1 MESGH
6 FPADLAALPLMRN
19 EASRIAL
26 VNVYY
31 IGKAGNFMTC
41 RDFCAS
47 VPPAL
52 RVKKRN
58 VA

>member
-52 RVKKRN
+52 RV
-58 VA
+58 